1 MYYRYSKGI
10 LKLIM
15 INAYIYVLQLILI
28 VLIFTDNSQKYM
40 KDLNFDLADVS
51 YVEVK
56 ELHVHV
62 LNHTGALPSGF

>member
-1 MYYRYSKGI
+1 
-10 LKLIM
+10 
-15 INAYIYVLQLILI
+15 
-28 VLIFTDNSQKYM
+28 M

-51 YVEVK
+51 YVQVK